1 MKIKHIWPFIISL
14 ILPLLSF
21 SQVEEEKEEKPI
33 RTYAVRAGIDLVKPA
48 LTQFGE
54 GYQGLEIVGDLK
66 LSNRLYIATEL
77 GSERKTQQS
86 EQINFTTRGS
96 YIKIGVDYNF
106 FNNWKGMNNA
116 LYAGMRLARSLHT
129 HHINSYTLYQTNQY
143 LPIKT
148 TEGFLTGERE
158 QLSSSWFEILFGT
171 KVELF
176 PNFFAGISVR
186 MHALLNNSQPRDF
199 GNLHA
204 PGFNRITDD
213 NKFGG
218 GINYTLS
225 YAFPFRFKK
234 LKTKTE

>member
-14 ILPLLSF
+14 LFPLLSF
-21 SQVEEEKEEKPI
+21 SQAEEKPP
-33 RTYAVRAGIDLVKPA
+33 RTYALRAGIDLIKPA

-66 LSNRLYIATEL
+66 LTNRFYVAAEI

-86 EQINFTTRGS
+86 EQINFTTKGS
-96 YIKIGVDYNF
+96 YIKAGVDYNF
-106 FNNWKGMNNA
+106 FTNWKGMNNA
-116 LYAGMRLARSLHT
+116 LYAGFRLARSLHT
-129 HHINSYTLYQTNQY
+129 HSVNSYTLYQTNQY
-143 LPIKT
+143 LQVNT

-158 QLSSSWFEILFGT
+158 QLSSGWFELLFGT

-176 PNFFAGISVR
+176 PNFYAGISVR
-186 MHALLNNSQPRDF
+186 MHALLNNAQPRDF

-234 LKTKTE
+234 VKTKTE

>member
-1 MKIKHIWPFIISL
+1 MKIKYIWPFIINL
-14 ILPLLSF
+14 LFPLLVF
-21 SQVEEEKEEKPI
+21 SQVEEKTP
-33 RTYAVRAGIDLVKPA
+33 RTYALRAGIDLIKPA

-66 LSNRLYIATEL
+66 LTNRLYVAAEI

-86 EQINFTTRGS
+86 EQINFTTKGS
-96 YIKIGVDYNF
+96 YIKAGIDYNF

-116 LYAGMRLARSLHT
+116 LYAGFRLARSLHT
-129 HHINSYTLYQTNQY
+129 HNVNSYTLYQTNQY
-143 LPIKT
+143 LQVNTI
-148 TEGFLTGERE
+148 EGFLTGERE
-158 QLSSSWFEILFGT
+158 QLSSGWLEVLFGT

-176 PNFFAGISVR
+176 PNFYAGISVR
-186 MHALLNNSQPRDF
+186 MHALLNNTQPRDF

-234 LKTKTE
+234 AKTKTE

>member
-1 MKIKHIWPFIISL
+1 MKIKYIWPFIISL
-14 ILPLLSF
+14 LFPLLSF
-21 SQVEEEKEEKPI
+21 SQAEEKTP
-33 RTYAVRAGIDLVKPA
+33 RTYALRAGIDLIKPT

-54 GYQGLEIVGDLK
+54 GYQGVEIVGDLK
-66 LSNRLYIATEL
+66 LTNRLYVATEI

-86 EQINFTTRGS
+86 EQINFTTKGS
-96 YIKIGVDYNF
+96 YIKAGIDYNF

-116 LYAGMRLARSLHT
+116 LYAGFRLARSLHT
-129 HHINSYTLYQTNQY
+129 HNVNSYTLYQTNQY
-143 LPIKT
+143 LQVNT

-158 QLSSSWFEILFGT
+158 QLSSSWFELLFGT

-176 PNFFAGISVR
+176 PNFYAGISVR
-186 MHALLNNSQPRDF
+186 MHALLNNVQPRDF

-234 LKTKTE
+234 VKTKTE

>member
-1 MKIKHIWPFIISL
+1 MKIKYIWPFIINL
-14 ILPLLSF
+14 LFPLLVF
-21 SQVEEEKEEKPI
+21 SQVEEKTP
-33 RTYAVRAGIDLVKPA
+33 RTYALRAGIDLIKPA

-66 LSNRLYIATEL
+66 LTNRLYIAAEI

-86 EQINFTTRGS
+86 EQINFTTKGS
-96 YIKIGVDYNF
+96 YIKAGIDYNF

-116 LYAGMRLARSLHT
+116 LYAGFRLARSLHT
-129 HHINSYTLYQTNQY
+129 HNVNSYTLYQTNQY
-143 LPIKT
+143 LQVNTI
-148 TEGFLTGERE
+148 EGFLTGERE
-158 QLSSSWFEILFGT
+158 QLSSGWLEVLFGT

-176 PNFFAGISVR
+176 PNFYAGISVR
-186 MHALLNNSQPRDF
+186 MHALLNNTQPRDF

-234 LKTKTE
+234 AKTKTE

>member
-14 ILPLLSF
+14 LFPLLSF
-21 SQVEEEKEEKPI
+21 SQAEEKLPK
-33 RTYAVRAGIDLVKPA
+33 TYALRAGIDLIKPA

-54 GYQGLEIVGDLK
+54 GYRGLEIVGDLK
-66 LSNRLYIATEL
+66 LTNRFYIAAEI

-86 EQINFTTRGS
+86 EQINFTTKGS
-96 YIKIGVDYNF
+96 YIKAGIDYNF

-116 LYAGMRLARSLHT
+116 LYAGFRLARSLHT
-129 HHINSYTLYQTNQY
+129 HNINSYTLYQTNQY
-143 LPIKT
+143 LQVNT
-148 TEGFLTGERE
+148 SEGFLTGERE
-158 QLSSSWFEILFGT
+158 QLSSGWFELLFGT

-176 PNFFAGISVR
+176 PNFYAGISVR
-186 MHALLNNSQPRDF
+186 MHALLNNVQPRDF

-234 LKTKTE
+234 VKTKTE

>member
-1 MKIKHIWPFIISL
+1 M
-14 ILPLLSF
+14 LSF

-129 HHINSYTLYQTNQY
+129 HNVNSYTLYQTNQY

-158 QLSSSWFEILFGT
+158 QLSSSWFELLFGT

-186 MHALLNNSQPRDF
+186 MHALLKNSQPRDF

>member
-1 MKIKHIWPFIISL
+1 MKIKYIWPFIINL
-14 ILPLLSF
+14 LFPLLVF
-21 SQVEEEKEEKPI
+21 SQVEEKTP
-33 RTYAVRAGIDLVKPA
+33 RTYALRAGIDLVKPA
-48 LTQFGE
+48 LTQFVE

-66 LSNRLYIATEL
+66 LTNRLYVAAEI

-86 EQINFTTRGS
+86 EQINFTTKGS
-96 YIKIGVDYNF
+96 YIKAGIDYNF

-116 LYAGMRLARSLHT
+116 LYAGFRLARSLHT
-129 HHINSYTLYQTNQY
+129 HNVNSYTLYQTNQY
-143 LPIKT
+143 LQVNT

-158 QLSSSWFEILFGT
+158 QLSSGWLEVLFGT

-176 PNFFAGISVR
+176 PNFYAGISVR
-186 MHALLNNSQPRDF
+186 MHALLNNTQPRDF

-234 LKTKTE
+234 VKTKTE